1 MTKATYLLIM
11 TWMSPYSCSMGTYY
25 MLVQVTHTHLVR
37 LELSSFQPNKI
48 PAYYSL
54 DYFFR
59 AYALDPENPMI
70 NLSIG
75 LGYVHY
81 GLKRQSENRQF
92 HLMQGLGF
100 LFRYYESRQISQ
112 RIDERQEAHYNIA
125 RAYHMLGLAHLA
137 LPYYFKVLDE
147 VQGLV
152 VTREDLVRDAAY
164 NLQNIYA
171 MGGNLEM
178 AKYVTANW
186 LVA

>member
-1 MTKATYLLIM
+1 
-11 TWMSPYSCSMGTYY
+11 
-25 MLVQVTHTHLVR
+25 MLVQVTRTHLVR
-37 LELSSFQPNKI
+37 LELFPPSQPNSKI
-48 PAYYSL
+48 PAYRSL

-59 AYALDPENPMI
+59 AYALDPGNPMI

-100 LFRYYESRQISQ
+100 LFRYYESRQISP
-112 RIDERQEAHYNIA
+112 RVDERQEAHYNIA

-147 VQGLV
+147 VQGSF

-178 AKYVTANW
+178 AKYITANW
-186 LVA
+186 LVV